1 MILDQDSLVVIVRS
15 KVAKELE
22 ETVASDIEDT
32 EVKALVDIAEVTMVK
47 AARKTAGHDWRVITA
62 ERRGILI
69 VTDGLKVA
77 VLMVM
82 VTKMVNLKEIMI
94 SQA

>member
-47 AARKTAGHDWRVITA
+47 AARTTVGYDWRAINA
-62 ERRGILI
+62 
-69 VTDGLKVA
+69 
-77 VLMVM
+77 
-82 VTKMVNLKEIMI
+82 
-94 SQA
+94 

>member
-32 EVKALVDIAEVTMVK
+32 EVRARVDIAEVAIVK
-47 AARKTAGHDWRVITA
+47 ARTTVGYDWRVINA
-62 ERRGILI
+62 ERMGTLLAT
-69 VTDGLKVA
+69 VGLKVV

-82 VTKMVNLKEIMI
+82 VTKMMNLKEIMI

>member
-1 MILDQDSLVVIVRS
+1 MILDQDSSVVIVRS

-32 EVKALVDIAEVTMVK
+32 EVKARVDISEVAMVK
-47 AARKTAGHDWRVITA
+47 AARTTVGYDWRVINA
-62 ERRGILI
+62 ERMGTLLAT
-69 VTDGLKVA
+69 VGLKVV

-82 VTKMVNLKEIMI
+82 VTKMMNLKEIMI